1 MQTETYDKADEAD
14 ARSLFPEATDD
25 QIEAFERLLQE
36 RGGMTGSRSEDVML
50 VACYYSRVVGSYECC
65 EWLPFQDMGGW
76 EEDVKSIIE
85 DEDYWCAARNEGKM
99 GYEIWEVLKARSGA
113 YQSDPAPLVLYP
125 ISSRT
130 DGRGIVPASGD
141 TREGSHQAGAFLM
154 AAALRLEP
162 VSPST

>member
-85 DEDYWCAARNEGKM
+85 DEDYWCAARNQGKM
-99 GYEIWEVLKARSGA
+99 GYEIWDDLKAGKR
-113 YQSDPAPLVLYP
+113 
-125 ISSRT
+125 
-130 DGRGIVPASGD
+130 GRGHPGNLPWRADHPPHGVRRP
-141 TREGSHQAGAFLM
+141 
-154 AAALRLEP
+154 
-162 VSPST
+162 

>member
-1 MQTETYDKADEAD
+1 MQTETYDKADEAA

-65 EWLPFQDMGGW
+65 EWLPFQDMSGW

-85 DEDYWCAARNEGKM
+85 DEDYWCAARNQGKM
-99 GYEIWEVLKARSGA
+99 GYEIWDDLKAGKR
-113 YQSDPAPLVLYP
+113 
-125 ISSRT
+125 
-130 DGRGIVPASGD
+130 GRGLAVPVG
-141 TREGSHQAGAFLM
+141 
-154 AAALRLEP
+154 
-162 VSPST
+162 